1 MMGAKALSSE
11 GISCRWDSVS
21 QANSIAV
28 GRSAGGT
35 SHEEVRAQVR
45 RIVASRLFV
54 RSVRLCR
61 FLHFSV
67 EQALIGA
74 SGMKEQL
81 IGIEVFD
88 RQPDYD
94 PRVDPI
100 VRVEARRL
108 RSKLKAYYADANPA
122 DSIRIEFPVGGYAPQ
137 FLPLAAHSSGGTR
150 RATPMET
157 VSGETSMAVLP
168 FANLTPGAG
177 HDSPGGGDYF
187 SDGLTEELIRLL
199 TRVEGLRIV
208 SWHSAAQLRGREQD
222 LDAVR
227 RQLGAAHVLRGSV
240 RRTVERVRVSVYL
253 IDANSG
259 AYLWSE
265 AYDRSPQDVFA
276 MQEEI
281 AQSIVDCLRL
291 ALATPRA
298 GSSARPPNVECYNL
312 CLQGRFHANRRT
324 KEGLTK
330 SVGCYEQAIA
340 ADPSSALACAGL
352 ADAYSLLADY
362 AMARPAEVMPK
373 ARVAALRSLELDP
386 SAAEANVSLAFIRSQ
401 YDWAWEDAEA
411 LYRRAITANPGYA
424 RARHWF
430 GLDYLT
436 LFGRFDEAREQ
447 LEIARGLDPL
457 SQIIREGFGMFA
469 MMQRDYD
476 AALAAFR
483 DVIELDPTFY
493 KAYASLGRA
502 LSMLGRYD
510 EAIEMF
516 ETARRM
522 TGGQASLIAALGQ
535 TLGLAGRREEAE
547 AFRDQLTN
555 AGSPPLRLAL
565 VNLGLGETQRALDL
579 MERACDER
587 ETGVA
592 WFSVHPVYDAVRGE
606 PRFQSILRRIGFL
619 P

>member
-1 MMGAKALSSE
+1 M
-11 GISCRWDSVS
+11 S
-21 QANSIAV
+21 QANSVAV
-28 GRSAGGT
+28 GRGAAGS

-54 RSVRLCR
+54 RSIRLCR

-67 EQALIGA
+67 EQALTGD
-74 SGMKEQL
+74 SCMKEQL

-88 RQPDYD
+88 RKPDYD

-108 RSKLKAYYADANPA
+108 RSKLKAYYDDASPA
-122 DSIRIEFPVGGYAPQ
+122 DSIRIEFPVGGYAPH
-137 FLPLAAHSSGGTR
+137 FFPLATPVAKGTQRGGSAGN
-150 RATPMET
+150 AT
-157 VSGETSMAVLP
+157 VASETSMAVLP
-168 FANLTPGAG
+168 FANLTPGTG

-240 RRTVERVRVSVYL
+240 RRTPERVRVSVYL

-265 AYDRSPQDVFA
+265 AYDRSAQDVFA

-298 GSSARPPNVECYNL
+298 SSPVRPPNVECYNL

-330 SVGCYEQAIA
+330 SVGCYEQAIT
-340 ADPSSALACAGL
+340 ADPSSALAYAGL

-362 AMARPAEVMPK
+362 AMARPADVMPK

-401 YDWAWEDAEA
+401 YDWAWADGET
-411 LYRRAITANPGYA
+411 LYRRAIAANPGYA

-430 GLDYLT
+430 GLDYLA
-436 LFGRFDEAREQ
+436 LFGRFDEALEQ

-469 MMQRDYD
+469 TMRRDYEG
-476 AALAAFR
+476 ALRAFH
-483 DVIELDPTFY
+483 DLIELDPTFY
-493 KAYASLGRA
+493 KAYASMGRA
-502 LSMLGRYD
+502 FSLMGRYD

-516 ETARRM
+516 QTARRM
-522 TGGQASLIAALGQ
+522 TGDQASLIGALGQ
-535 TLGLAGRREEAE
+535 TLGLAGRRDEAV
-547 AFRDQLTN
+547 AFRDQLMST
-555 AGSPPLRLAL
+555 GGPPLRLAL
-565 VNLGLGETQRALDL
+565 VNLGLGETQTALDL
-579 MERACDER
+579 MEQACEER

-592 WFSVHPVYDAVRGE
+592 WFSVHPVYDAVRSE